1 MRSSDDGRRRHWIC
15 CIRFL
20 FFFFVCRD
28 PASWWK
34 KTHSSPTHPPKEMN
48 EWINKYFLHDSSW
61 PNFES
66 PRRSWRPCSLQRQQE
81 LCCSLWF
88 IRGMQTFCICLRI
101 PEVFSRFFLVFYYSP
116 REDKRNAS
124 FFFVISFPW
133 FLFIE
138 TDPLCSLLIV
148 NRSWLMTLLAQTA
161 SISHTLSA
169 LKNSSKD
176 VAPRLLRRESFLHSC
191 FSSPSGIPLGWL
203 RIPTQRIPVC
213 AVSDCSEQPL
223 TSLLLP
229 AASGS
234 NSINRCLW
242 VRL

>member
-1 MRSSDDGRRRHWIC
+1 MTQADQTLSLPDAADGLAASKGSKNCVAPYGLSEECKLFVFVWEFLRFFPASSLYFITRRGRTKGTPHFFLL
-15 CIRFL
+15 FL
-20 FFFFVCRD
+20 FLDFYLLKQILCVL
-28 PASWWK
+28 
-34 KTHSSPTHPPKEMN
+34 
-48 EWINKYFLHDSSW
+48 YL
-61 PNFES
+61 
-66 PRRSWRPCSLQRQQE
+66 SL
-81 LCCSLWF
+81 
-88 IRGMQTFCICLRI
+88 
-101 PEVFSRFFLVFYYSP
+101 
-116 REDKRNAS
+116 
-124 FFFVISFPW
+124 
-133 FLFIE
+133 
-138 TDPLCSLLIV
+138 